1 MSPAA
6 LLTSPLEL
14 PKGALKPRV
23 ETHPPYLFS
32 YGDIGCD
39 LMVRAGRTLDEWQ
52 ADALELMLAVRADG
66 KWACFEYCEWV
77 GRQNGKGGILEGR
90 VLTGL
95 LVLGEE
101 LILWS
106 AHEYKTAMEAFRRI
120 KALIRVLGEQVD
132 KDGNLFSIDGI
143 LIKVNNTNGEEAFER
158 LDTGARIKFVARSK
172 GSGKGFSADVIII
185 DEAFA
190 YTSIQHEALLYT
202 LSARSVNGNPQII
215 YTSSPPLTG
224 ETGDVMYALRLRGD
238 PTAVRPSDFPAWE
251 QDDSLGYRDWGL
263 PGEMEFLDGID
274 LDDIANWAAT
284 NPGLGIR
291 ITHET
296 VARERRASMAN
307 PSGFARERLGIW
319 PRWARTAV
327 EGWKVITESQWTGR
341 RRPDSQITGR
351 PAFGVYVPPDRSYA
365 AIGVA
370 GESTLGGKHIEIAGD
385 GKILDYRP
393 GTAWVIDRLKE
404 LDKKWDPS
412 TIVVDD
418 KALADEAETEGLDI
432 HRATAG
438 DMVTGCQLLF
448 DGVADPD
455 EDARDVWHIG
465 QQPLTDA
472 VAGADKRN
480 VGTSWAWQRRDL
492 TVDVTTL
499 AGVSLA
505 LLGHCTPRLHRS
517 AQPFFA
523 SWR

>member
-1 MSPAA
+1 M
-6 LLTSPLEL
+6 LTSPLGL

-23 ETHPPYLFS
+23 ETRPEYLFS
-32 YGDIGCD
+32 YADVGCD
-39 LMVRAGRTLDEWQ
+39 LMVRAGQTLDDWQ
-52 ADALELMLAVRADG
+52 ADALELMLAVRGDG
-66 KWACFEYCEWV
+66 KWACFEYCEFV
-77 GRQNGKGGILEGR
+77 ARQNGKGGILEAR

-95 LVLGEE
+95 LILGEE

-120 KALIRVLGEQVD
+120 KRLIRHLGVQVD
-132 KDGNLFSIDGI
+132 KDGNLFDVDGI

-202 LSARSVNGNPQII
+202 LSARSMNGNPQII

-224 ETGDVMYALRLRGD
+224 ETGDVMYSLRLRGD
-238 PTAVRPSDFPAWE
+238 PTAPRPDDMPGWE
-251 QDDSLGYRDWGL
+251 QDPSLGYRDWGL

-307 PSGFARERLGIW
+307 PAGFARERLGMW
-319 PRWARTAV
+319 PRWTRTA
-327 EGWKVITESQWTGR
+327 EQGWKVITEAQWTSR
-341 RRPDSQITGR
+341 RNPESQIQGR
-351 PAFGVYVPPDRSYA
+351 PAFGVYVPPDRSFA

-370 GESTLGGKHIEIAGD
+370 GESTLGGKHIEVAGD
-385 GKILDYRP
+385 GKVLDYRP
-393 GTAWVIDRLKE
+393 GTAWVLGRLKE
-404 LDKKWDPS
+404 LDERWNPS
-412 TIVVDD
+412 VIVIDD
-418 KALADEAETEGLDI
+418 KALADEAEAAGLVV
-432 HRATAG
+432 HPANAG

-455 EDARDVWHIG
+455 EEARDVWHIG
-465 QQPLTDA
+465 QGELTMA
-472 VAGADKRN
+472 VAGAVKRDI
-480 VGTSWAWQRRDL
+480 GGSWAWARRDL
-492 TVDVTTL
+492 TVDTTTL

-505 LLGHCTPRLHRS
+505 LRGHCTAALHRPELVPLV
-517 AQPFFA
+517 A
-523 SWR
+523 WR

>member
-1 MSPAA
+1 M
-6 LLTSPLEL
+6 LTSPLGL
-14 PKGALKPRV
+14 QNGALKPRV
-23 ETHPPYLFS
+23 DTHPAYVTS
-32 YGDIGCD
+32 YAEEGCK
-39 LMVRAGRTLDEWQ
+39 LMVRAGRSLDAWQ
-52 ADALELMLAVRADG
+52 ADGLELMLAIREDG
-66 KWACFEYCEWV
+66 QWACFEYCEWV
-77 GRQNGKGGILEGR
+77 ARQNGKGGILEAR

-95 LVLGEE
+95 LLLGEE

-120 KALIRVLGEQVD
+120 KALIRRLGDQVD
-132 KDGNLFSIDGI
+132 KDGNLFNVDGI

-172 GSGKGFSADVIII
+172 GSGKGFSADLIII

-202 LSARSVNGNPQII
+202 LSARSMTANPQII

-224 ETGDVMYALRLRGD
+224 ETGDVMFALRLRGD
-238 PTAVRPSDFPAWE
+238 PTAPRPDDMPAWE
-251 QDDSLGYRDWGL
+251 QDPSLGYRDWGL

-274 LDDIANWAAT
+274 LDDIALWAAT

-291 ITHET
+291 IAHEA
-296 VARERRASMAN
+296 VARERRASLAN
-307 PSGFARERLGIW
+307 PAGFARERLGIW
-319 PRWARTAV
+319 PRWTRTAE
-327 EGWKVITESQWTGR
+327 EGWKVITEAQWTSR

-351 PAFGVYVPPDRSYA
+351 PAFGVYVPPDRSFA

-370 GESTLGGKHIEIAGD
+370 GDSTLGGKHIEIAGN

-393 GTAWVIDRLKE
+393 GTAWVISRLKE
-404 LDKKWDPS
+404 LNEKWNPS
-412 TIVVDD
+412 AIVVDD
-418 KALADEAETEGLDI
+418 KALADEAETAGLDV
-432 HRATAG
+432 HQATAA
-438 DMVTGCQLLF
+438 DMVTGCQLLY

-455 EDARDVWHIG
+455 EDARDVHHIG
-465 QQPLTDA
+465 QKELTDA
-472 VAGADKRN
+472 VAGAVKRD
-480 VGTSWAWQRRDL
+480 VGTSWAWARRDL
-492 TVDVTTL
+492 SVDTTTL

-517 AQPFFA
+517 EQPFFA

>member
-1 MSPAA
+1 VPAA
-6 LLTSPLEL
+6 LLTSPLGL

-23 ETHPPYLFS
+23 ETHPPFLFS
-32 YGDIGCD
+32 YGDVGCD

-52 ADALELMLAVRADG
+52 ADALALMLAVRPDG

-77 GRQNGKGGILEGR
+77 ARQNGKGGILEAR

-132 KDGNLFSIDGI
+132 KDGNLFDVDGI

-202 LSARSVNGNPQII
+202 LSARSVTGNPQII

-238 PTAVRPSDFPAWE
+238 PTAVRPDDFPEWE

-291 ITHET
+291 ITQET
-296 VARERRASMAN
+296 VSRERRASLAN
-307 PSGFARERLGIW
+307 PAGFARERLGMW
-319 PRWARTAV
+319 PRWARTAA
-327 EGWKVITESQWTGR
+327 EGWKVISRAQWTSR
-341 RRPDSQITGR
+341 RRADSQLDGR
-351 PAFGVYVPPDRSYA
+351 PAFALVVPPDRSFT

-370 GESTLGGKHIEIAGD
+370 GSSTAGGKHVEITGD
-385 GKILDYRP
+385 GRILDYRP
-393 GTAWVIDRLKE
+393 GTAWAIPRLVELEKHNPSVVI
-404 LDKKWDPS
+404 
-412 TIVVDD
+412 IDD
-418 KALADEAETEGLDI
+418 KALADEAEAAGLVI
-432 HRATAG
+432 HRANAA
-438 DMVTGCQLLF
+438 DVVTGCQLLY

-455 EDARDVWHIG
+455 EQARDVWHIG
-465 QQPLTDA
+465 QEDLTVG
-472 VAGADKRN
+472 VAGAVKRN
-480 VGTSWAWQRRDL
+480 VGTSWAWARRDV
-492 TVDVTTL
+492 TVDTT
-499 AGVSLA
+499 AVAAVSLA
-505 LLGHCTPRLHRS
+505 LRGHCAPQLRRPELVPMV
-517 AQPFFA
+517 A
-523 SWR
+523 WR